1 MRLHPGGRA
10 FAERFTV
17 PGTAAGTGGTA
28 ADVEAV
34 DEAAA
39 AATGGITRDDAGR

>member
-10 FAERFTV
+10 FAERFKV

-28 ADVEAV
+28 ADVEAA

-39 AATGGITRDDAGR
+39 VATGGITRDAAGR